1 MNDTSYQEA
10 IQTNPDF
17 LFDTI
22 TPSKIE
28 RWTQI
33 LLNKDT
39 SFLSQPLNDDSEILN
54 TITDLPYQ
62 QVIQNDVKRTRVKER
77 IIMGSFMEYLEFFI
91 TYYCKTH
98 KIKYKQ
104 GLNEIIGPMILLK
117 YKINISLNEIYNLI
131 TAFINFFLT
140 NYYREE
146 KFYALNSS
154 LSLLTLLLKY
164 HIPLIYNIFD
174 YAMILPQMYGTAW
187 IMTLLSGKLNLNIL
201 YKLWD
206 YLISINDNM
215 FIYFII
221 VALLKHNSD
230 KITGAD
236 INIIPKVLTQ
246 LSINTLDE
254 LNVIISLALDIRNQT
269 PYSFHILGHNLHIY
283 SPNINKLQESYE
295 LYKPET
301 LTALPIFPSEIF
313 YITYKDVVKCPDTSC
328 GKGIAY
334 HHCELC
340 EMKVVKN
347 INYIL
352 LDLRILQHETTDERT
367 GFLPMMIMIEQDE
380 LTSNDLAD
388 TMVERFMKDKG
399 NYHFV
404 FLTNRTD
411 YFARYENTYYIEP
424 KQESG
429 MSTIAI
435 ATRGLTKI
443 DKEIQVDK
451 VEKMSSRQKLKLQE
465 YDNLKK
471 ILENLPKANYPY
483 VSYVYGGFKSV
494 HENSFKYNISLL
506 NHDPKCEL
514 CKKMRRK
521 DKEIIV
527 NKVQRN
533 KQRIT
538 PNPYDDNTKHIQ
550 YTIDYY
556 YDNVITVNTKVQ
568 DMMQLIT
575 ESDFLVSI
583 CKVNEHKGKCCS
595 SNKKEQ
601 MKVML
606 ILDKDT
612 LCMFNLIKNEEHKQ
626 INIYIDVGA
635 TLMKFDKIK
644 VKNVKKITMINNNY
658 TGIKMEYTEE
668 KKKMFSSK
676 LVMVNYV
683 TVFEFNNELD
693 GRKFMFTINQY
704 MKVNTNTNTNT
715 NDE

>member
-17 LFDTI
+17 LFETI
-22 TPSKIE
+22 TDSKIE

-54 TITDLPYQ
+54 TITDLPNQ
-62 QVIQNDVKRTRVKER
+62 HVIQNDVKRTRVKER
-77 IIMGSFMEYLEFFI
+77 VIMPSFLEYLEFFI

-117 YKINISLNEIYNLI
+117 YKVNISLNEIYNLI

-164 HIPLIYNIFD
+164 HVPLVYNIFD
-174 YAMILPQMYGTAW
+174 YAMIMPQMYGTAW
-187 IMTLLSGKLNLNIL
+187 IMTLLSGKLNLNVL
-201 YKLWD
+201 YKFWD

-254 LNVIISLALDIRNQT
+254 LNIIISLALDIRNQT
-269 PYSFHILGHNLHIY
+269 PYSFHMLGHNLHIY

-295 LYKPET
+295 QYKPQT

-313 YITYKDVVKCPDTSC
+313 YITYKDTVKCPDTSC

-352 LDLRILQHETTDERT
+352 LDLRILQHGTFETSDERT
-367 GFLPMMIMIEQDE
+367 GFLPMMIMVEQEE
-380 LTSNDLAD
+380 LMSNDLAD

-411 YFARYENTYYIEP
+411 YFKRYEDTYYVEP
-424 KQESG
+424 QQESG
-429 MSTIAI
+429 MSIAV
-435 ATRGLTKI
+435 ATRGFTKM
-443 DKEIQVDK
+443 DKEIQVNK
-451 VEKMSSRQKLKLQE
+451 VEKMSTRQKLKLQE

-483 VSYVYGGFKSV
+483 VSFVYGGFKSV
-494 HENSFKYNISLL
+494 HENSFKFNISLL

-527 NKVQRN
+527 NKVQRKYTSSN
-533 KQRIT
+533 T
-538 PNPYDDNTKHIQ
+538 FNPYDDDNKPKQ
-550 YTIDYY
+550 NSIDYY
-556 YDNVITVNTKVQ
+556 YDNVININTKVQ

-575 ESDFLVSI
+575 ESDFLISI
-583 CKVNEHKGKCCS
+583 CQVSEHKGKGRS
-595 SNKKEQ
+595 HKKEQ

-606 ILDKDT
+606 ILDKET
-612 LCMFNLIKNEEHKQ
+612 LCMFKLIKNEEHKE
-626 INIYIDVGA
+626 IDIYIDVGSN
-635 TLMKFDKIK
+635 LMKLDKIK
-644 VKNVKKITMINNNY
+644 VETIKNITVDNNVY
-658 TGIKMEYTEE
+658 TCIKMEYVEE
-668 KKKMFSSK
+668 KKKMFTNK
-676 LVMVNYV
+676 LIEVTYV
-683 TVFEFNNELD
+683 TVFEFNNEID
-693 GRKFMFTINQY
+693 ARKFLFTINQY
-704 MKVNTNTNTNT
+704 MKVNNNKIGV
-715 NDE
+715 

>member
-54 TITDLPYQ
+54 TINDLPYQ
-62 QVIQNDVKRTRVKER
+62 HVIQNDVKRTRVKER

-236 INIIPKVLTQ
+236 INVIPKVLTQ

-295 LYKPET
+295 QYKPET

-328 GKGIAY
+328 SKGIAY

-347 INYIL
+347 INYI
-352 LDLRILQHETTDERT
+352 
-367 GFLPMMIMIEQDE
+367 
-380 LTSNDLAD
+380 
-388 TMVERFMKDKG
+388 
-399 NYHFV
+399 Y
-404 FLTNRTD
+404 
-411 YFARYENTYYIEP
+411 
-424 KQESG
+424 
-429 MSTIAI
+429 
-435 ATRGLTKI
+435 
-443 DKEIQVDK
+443 
-451 VEKMSSRQKLKLQE
+451 
-465 YDNLKK
+465 
-471 ILENLPKANYPY
+471 
-483 VSYVYGGFKSV
+483 
-494 HENSFKYNISLL
+494 
-506 NHDPKCEL
+506 
-514 CKKMRRK
+514 
-521 DKEIIV
+521 
-527 NKVQRN
+527 
-533 KQRIT
+533 
-538 PNPYDDNTKHIQ
+538 
-550 YTIDYY
+550 
-556 YDNVITVNTKVQ
+556 
-568 DMMQLIT
+568 
-575 ESDFLVSI
+575 
-583 CKVNEHKGKCCS
+583 
-595 SNKKEQ
+595 
-601 MKVML
+601 
-606 ILDKDT
+606 
-612 LCMFNLIKNEEHKQ
+612 
-626 INIYIDVGA
+626 
-635 TLMKFDKIK
+635 
-644 VKNVKKITMINNNY
+644 
-658 TGIKMEYTEE
+658 
-668 KKKMFSSK
+668 
-676 LVMVNYV
+676 
-683 TVFEFNNELD
+683 
-693 GRKFMFTINQY
+693 
-704 MKVNTNTNTNT
+704 
-715 NDE
+715 